1 LLISHT
7 VRASRQ
13 IVTILSILLQ
23 PSLILIDN
31 GHFQYNSFPLAMTL
45 LSVYLFQQGND
56 LLGAVAFSASLLF
69 KQMGLY
75 WSPAVFGYLL
85 GKCIWLGGDEG

>member
-1 LLISHT
+1 M
-7 VRASRQ
+7 
-13 IVTILSILLQ
+13 VTILSILLQ

-31 GHFQYNSFPLAMTL
+31 GHFQYNSFPIAMTL
-45 LSVYLFQQGND
+45 LAVYLFQSNRD
-56 LLGAVAFSASLLF
+56 VLGAVAFSASLLF

-85 GKCIWLGGDEG
+85 GKCVWVGGEQG